1 MGIRT
6 PSADRLRILLLV
18 FVVCGC
24 FSITAKEGKVQGGS
38 MKPSN
43 ILLPKVELFS
53 IPLGDQSYGLTYEMS
68 DMDVMSD
75 RIPKPL
81 SYDPNNGLY
90 LIDPGSAQAS
100 QPILH
105 RFAVDGKRVY
115 QNSLLQALKIQNPV
129 AYLANNLFVDENGDV
144 TLLSS
149 RSYNAELDRNESFI
163 LATFN
168 RKGDLS
174 KFVEIP
180 ELQQGYPIFRSREG
194 YLWVYNRKDSEG
206 AWSIYNAKGKLERQ
220 IKANNNATLLPD
232 GILLVFL
239 DERHAALYDHDGK
252 NYSTIIQGNIIRS
265 DVIVQGRGWFFG
277 LLKYPDDE
285 WKKNPKGDFIFYLDG
300 GLDDWWPGIYFSIVK
315 NFNGGKIQFTIRKNN
330 QKIDKFITTIEK
342 SKKINLK
349 VVNGDKIEIRGFGSF
364 SVKQYG
370 SYTGRN
376 PKTGEKT
383 KVKPKKLP
391 VFKVGKDLREAVDA
405 GRSK

>member
-1 MGIRT
+1 
-6 PSADRLRILLLV
+6 
-18 FVVCGC
+18 
-24 FSITAKEGKVQGGS
+24 

-115 QNSLLQALKIQNPV
+115 QNSLLQALRIQNPV

-285 WKKNPKGDFIFYLDG
+285 WKKNPKGDLEQSMTIQVIKFDPKSRVISPLASQPLSPNVFDAEEIPKHFEYYALEMMSFDAEGNFYLVARYG
-300 GLDDWWPGIYFSIVK
+300 PKQPHIRVFRRGLNPAA
-315 NFNGGKIQFTIRKNN
+315 
-330 QKIDKFITTIEK
+330 
-342 SKKINLK
+342 LK
-349 VVNGDKIEIRGFGSF
+349 
-364 SVKQYG
+364 
-370 SYTGRN
+370 
-376 PKTGEKT
+376 P
-383 KVKPKKLP
+383 
-391 VFKVGKDLREAVDA
+391 
-405 GRSK
+405 